1 MKLLKIDTFFA
12 RSGLIDNKFL
22 KAFARVQTNSQRQFQ
37 SLSLSLSRS
46 LSPRKRLQ
54 SIVFASRRHSLEV
67 GGAKKLSFEGRA
79 IILLSLA
86 PSTMEVGGR

>member
-37 SLSLSLSRS
+37 SLSRS